1 MLVLLSLI
9 VWLLVNIYLFLEA
22 KDSQRVRGMC
32 KGYLDDAIGKMKNKE
47 DVVSSVKDSVLKGK
61 FNSPFY
67 KKLFLQDKDLIPFIE
82 NLYEESEESYMI
94 YLNKVQF
101 YSEAAHINS
110 EMNRAISALSQAIA
124 KICNVQFFEE
134 KNLVSKDQVKEI
146 ITGMMVEL
154 KKNQIENMRE
164 EFKNV

>member
-47 DVVSSVKDSVLKGK
+47 DVVNSVKVSVLKGK

-82 NLYEESEESYMI
+82 NLYEESYMI

-110 EMNRAISALSQAIA
+110 EMNGAISALSQAIA

-154 KKNQIENMRE
+154 KKNQIENMRNGFE
-164 EFKNV
+164 NV

>member
-47 DVVSSVKDSVLKGK
+47 DVVNSVKASVLKGK

-67 KKLFLQDKDLIPFIE
+67 KKFFLQDKDLIPFIE
-82 NLYEESEESYMI
+82 NLYEESYMV

-110 EMNRAISALSQAIA
+110 EMNGAISALSQANA

-134 KNLVSKDQVKEI
+134 KNLVSKDQVREI

-154 KKNQIENMRE
+154 KKNQVKNMRE